1 MGLKYSFIHTLV
13 HLLLI
18 ATIYFV
24 FKLDW
29 FNLIIVFVGS
39 TIIDLDHIPLWRK
52 HGIIGYL
59 HLRSEKE
66 FGKPR
71 KYPLHNFLVLLLSTI
86 GSLLIFT
93 QFFTLGIFSLA
104 LSLHLWFDLLEDI
117 IIFRMNTKHWNL

>member
-1 MGLKYSFIHTLV
+1 MGLKYSFIHIVV

-29 FNLIIVFVGS
+29 FNLIIVFIGG
-39 TIIDLDHIPLWRK
+39 TIVDLDHFSLWLK
-52 HGIIGYL
+52 KGIRGYL
-59 HLRSEKE
+59 YLRAVTE

-86 GSLLIFT
+86 GSLLVFT
-93 QFFTLGIFSLA
+93 QFFTLGIFLLG

-117 IIFRMNTKHWNL
+117 IIFRMDTKHWKL